1 MFQNYLKL
9 AWRHLV
15 NQKMYSFVKIGGFAI
30 GIAACLL
37 IALFIKDEL
46 RYDEDIPFQNRTYRL
61 VTVETYQGEKIP
73 YTYQQAA
80 VAKVIKEDYP
90 EVEKAGRFLSSELF
104 GAGPNQIRRSDKV
117 QNVYE
122 ERFVY
127 MDQDLIDIWGLK
139 MLEGDQEHALDEPNS
154 LVIAK
159 SKADKF
165 FPGES
170 AIGKIMFIND
180 DVKKPRK
187 VTGVIEDF
195 PKNFHVGFDF
205 LMTMAGV
212 VFYDGEQTNWLA
224 TNYQTYLRLKEGT
237 DQHKFESKLSAITKK
252 YYMPQLI
259 ASGQKIDAGAIEA
272 DKKYQLQPVSQIYLR
287 NGKVLDGLNH
297 GDMRFIWLFGAIA
310 GFILLLACI
319 NFVNLSTAKSANRA
333 IEVGLRKTVGSDRN
347 GLINQFLT
355 ESLVISFVS
364 ISIGFVLA
372 YILLPFF
379 NTLSSK
385 SLVFPFTEWW
395 PLPVL
400 ILSSVAIGLLAG
412 LYPAFYLSGFKP
424 INVLKGQLVKGKKG
438 ADLRSTLVVFQ
449 FTTSIIL
456 IISTFVIYRQVD
468 FILNAKV
475 GYNRNQV
482 LLVHGTNT
490 LGDKV
495 AVFKEEIKKLP
506 QVKNATVS
514 DYLPI
519 KETKRNG
526 NPFWQD
532 GKTKEMASVSGQFWV
547 TDYDYIETLG
557 MKIVQGRNFSKDRK
571 TDEKAVIINQKLA
584 KELGLKNPVGQ
595 YITNGTNN
603 ENRLEVIGV
612 VEDFH
617 FESMKDDI
625 EPLCMSL
632 GSSPS
637 IVSIKIGTS
646 DTKGTIESV
655 SKVWN
660 SLAPNQPIRYTFMDQ
675 NFSRMYDDV
684 NRLGQIFSSFAI
696 LAIIVASL
704 GLFALSAFMVEQR
717 KKEIGIRKVL
727 GASIQSILGL
737 LTRNFLILVL
747 ISALIASPIAW
758 YIMQKWLQD
767 YKYRIDITWDIYA
780 FAGILAAAIAVLTVS
795 YQAIKAALI
804 DPAKTL
810 KSQ

>member
-1 MFQNYLKL
+1 MLRNYLKL

-15 NQKMYSFVKIGGFAI
+15 KQKMYSFVKIGGFAI

-46 RYDEDIPFQNRTYRL
+46 SYDRDIPFKDRTYR
-61 VTVETYQGEKIP
+61 VISDEIYQGERELYIW
-73 YTYQQAA
+73 QQAG

-90 EVEKAGRFLSSELF
+90 EVEKAGRFLNSELF
-104 GAGPNQIRRSDKV
+104 GAGPNQIRRADKQ

-139 MLEGDQEHALDEPNS
+139 MLEGDQLHALDESNS
-154 LVIAK
+154 LVITK
-159 SKADKF
+159 SKAAKF

-170 AIGKIMFIND
+170 AIGKIMIINND
-180 DVKKPRK
+180 LAKPRK

-212 VFYDGEQTNWLA
+212 VFYEGEQTNWLA
-224 TNYQTYLRLKEGT
+224 TNYHTYVRLKEGT
-237 DQHKFESKLSAITKK
+237 DVRKFESKLSDITRK
-252 YYMPQLI
+252 YYIPQKI
-259 ASGQKIDAGAIEA
+259 ASGQMANAGQIEA
-272 DKKYQLQPVSQIYLR
+272 EKKYQMQPVSEIYLR
-287 NGKVLDGLNH
+287 NGEIQDGLNH
-297 GDMRFIWLFGAIA
+297 GDIRFIWLFGAIA

-319 NFVNLSTAKSANRA
+319 NFVNLATAKSANRA
-333 IEVGLRKTVGSDRN
+333 IEVGLRKTVGSERS
-347 GLINQFLT
+347 GLISQFLT
-355 ESLVISFVS
+355 ESLLISFVS
-364 ISIGFVLA
+364 ISLGFVLA

-395 PLPVL
+395 PVPVL
-400 ILSSVAIGLLAG
+400 ILSSLIIGLLAG

-424 INVLKGQLVKGKKG
+424 INVLKGQMVKGSKG

-456 IISTFVIYRQVD
+456 IIGTFVIYRQVN

-475 GYNRNQV
+475 GYERDQV
-482 LLVHGTNT
+482 LLVHGANT
-490 LGDKV
+490 LGDQV

-519 KETKRNG
+519 KDTKRNG
-526 NPFWQD
+526 NPFWLH
-532 GKTKEMASVSGQFWV
+532 GRTKETASVGGQFWII
-547 TDYDYIETLG
+547 DYDYIETLG
-557 MKIVQGRNFSKDRK
+557 MKLIQGRNFSKDRK

-584 KELGLKNPVGQ
+584 KELGLKKPIGQ
-595 YITNGTNN
+595 HLTNQAGNDM
-603 ENRLEVIGV
+603 EVIGV

-617 FESMKDDI
+617 FESMKEDI
-625 EPLCMSL
+625 GGLCMSL
-632 GSSPS
+632 GLSPS
-637 IVSIKIGTS
+637 IVSVKIGAS
-646 DTKGTIESV
+646 DTKKTIESIAGI
-655 SKVWN
+655 WN
-660 SLAPNQPIRYTFMDQ
+660 SLSPNQPIRYTFMDA
-675 NFSRMYDDV
+675 NFSRMYDDI
-684 NRLGQIFSSFAI
+684 NRMGMIFSSFAI
-696 LAIIVASL
+696 LAVIVASL

-717 KKEIGIRKVL
+717 RKEIGIRKVL

-737 LTRNFLILVL
+737 LTRNFLILVF
-747 ISALIASPIAW
+747 ISAVIASPIAW

-767 YKYRIDITWDIYA
+767 YEYRIDITWDIYA
-780 FAGILAAAIAVLTVS
+780 FAGILAASIALLTIS

-810 KSQ
+810 KSE

>member
-1 MFQNYLKL
+1 MFSNYLKL

-15 NQKMYSFVKIGGFAI
+15 KQKMYSFVKIGGFAI

-46 RYDEDIPFQNRTYRL
+46 SYDRDIPFKDRTFRVVNEEL
-61 VTVETYQGEKIP
+61 YQGEKEF
-73 YTYQQAA
+73 YTWQQAA

-90 EVEKAGRFLSSELF
+90 EVEKAGRFLNSELF
-104 GAGPNQIRRSDKV
+104 GAGPNQVRRSDKM

-127 MDQDLIDIWGLK
+127 MDQGLIDIWGLK
-139 MLEGDQEHALDEPNS
+139 MLEGDQLHALDEPNS
-154 LVIAK
+154 LVITK
-159 SKADKF
+159 SKAAKF

-170 AIGKIMFIND
+170 AIGKIMIINND
-180 DVKKPRK
+180 LSKPRK

-212 VFYDGEQTNWLA
+212 VFYEGEQTNWLA
-224 TNYQTYLRLKEGT
+224 TNYHTYVRLKEGT
-237 DQHKFESKLSAITKK
+237 DVRKFESKLSAITKK
-252 YYMPQLI
+252 YYIPQKI
-259 ASGQKIDAGAIEA
+259 ASGQKVNAGQIEA
-272 DKKYQLQPVSQIYLR
+272 EKKYLMQPVSEIYLR
-287 NGKVLDGLNH
+287 NGIIQDGLSH
-297 GDMRFIWLFGAIA
+297 GDIRFIWLFGAIA

-319 NFVNLSTAKSANRA
+319 NFVNLATAKSANRA
-333 IEVGLRKTVGSDRN
+333 IEVGLRKTVGSERS
-347 GLINQFLT
+347 GLISQFLT
-355 ESLVISFVS
+355 ESLLISFVS
-364 ISIGFVLA
+364 ISFGFVLA

-395 PLPVL
+395 PVPVL
-400 ILSSVAIGLLAG
+400 ILSSLIIGLLAG

-424 INVLKGQLVKGKKG
+424 INVLKGQLVKGSKG

-456 IISTFVIYRQVD
+456 IIGTFVIYRQVN

-475 GYNRNQV
+475 GYERDQV
-482 LLVHGTNT
+482 LLVHGANT
-490 LGDKV
+490 LGDQV
-495 AVFKEEIKKLP
+495 TVFKKEIKKLP
-506 QVKNATVS
+506 QVKNATIS

-519 KETKRNG
+519 KNTKRNG
-526 NPFWQD
+526 NPFWLY
-532 GKTKEMASVSGQFWV
+532 GKTKETASVSGQFWI
-547 TDYDYIETLG
+547 TDCDYIETLG
-557 MKIVQGRNFSKDRK
+557 MKLIQGRNFSQDRK
-571 TDEKAVIINQKLA
+571 TDEKAAIINQKLA
-584 KELGLKNPVGQ
+584 KELGLKNPIGQ
-595 YITNGTNN
+595 HITNQAGND
-603 ENRLEVIGV
+603 LEVIGV

-617 FESMKDDI
+617 FESMKEDI
-625 EPLCMSL
+625 GGLCMSL

-637 IVSIKIGTS
+637 IVSIKIGAS
-646 DTKGTIESV
+646 DTKQTIASIAG
-655 SKVWN
+655 VWN
-660 SLAPNQPIRYTFMDQ
+660 TFAPNQPIRYTFMDA
-675 NFSRMYDDV
+675 NFSRMYDDI
-684 NRLGQIFSSFAI
+684 NRMGMIFSSFAI

-704 GLFALSAFMVEQR
+704 GLFALSAFLVEQR
-717 KKEIGIRKVL
+717 RKEIGIRKVL
-727 GASIQSILGL
+727 GASVQSILGL
-737 LTRNFLILVL
+737 LTRNFLVLVF
-747 ISALIASPIAW
+747 ISAVIASPIAW

-767 YKYRIDITWDIYA
+767 YEYRIDITWDIYA
-780 FAGILAAAIAVLTVS
+780 FAGILAAAIALLTIS

>member
-1 MFQNYLKL
+1 MLQNYLKL
-9 AWRHLV
+9 GWRHLIK
-15 NQKMYSFVKIGGFAI
+15 QKMYSFVMIGGFAI

-46 RYDEDIPFQNRTYRL
+46 SYDESIPFQNRTYR
-61 VTVETYQGEKIP
+61 VVSVETYQGEVVP
-73 YTYQQAA
+73 YTYQQAP

-90 EVEKAGRFLSSELF
+90 EVEKAGRFLNSELF
-104 GAGPNQIRRSDKV
+104 GAGPNQIRRSDKL

-122 ERFVY
+122 QRFVY

-154 LVIAK
+154 LVITR

-170 AIGKIMFIND
+170 ALGKIMFINND
-180 DVKKPRK
+180 TSKPRK
-187 VTGVIEDF
+187 ITGIIEDF

-212 VFYDGEQTNWLA
+212 VFYEGEQTNWLA
-224 TNYQTYLRLKEGT
+224 TNYQTYIRLKEGT
-237 DQHKFESKLSAITKK
+237 DQHKFESKLSALTKK
-252 YYMPQLI
+252 YYMPQLL
-259 ASGQKIDAGAIEA
+259 ATGRKVDAGAIEA
-272 DKKYQLQPVSQIYLR
+272 DMKYQLQPVAQIYLR
-287 NGKVLDGLNH
+287 NSNIRDGLHH
-297 GDMRFIWLFGAIA
+297 GDIRFIWLFGAIA

-333 IEVGLRKTVGSDRN
+333 IEVGLRKTVGSERS
-347 GLINQFLT
+347 GLISQFLT
-355 ESLVISFVS
+355 ESLLISFIS

-379 NTLSSK
+379 NLLSSK
-385 SLVFPFTEWW
+385 SLAFPLTEWW
-395 PLPVL
+395 PFPVL
-400 ILSSVAIGLLAG
+400 LLSSLAIGILAG
-412 LYPAFYLSGFKP
+412 LYPAFYLSGFRP
-424 INVLKGQLVKGKKG
+424 INVLKGQLVKGRKG
-438 ADLRSTLVVFQ
+438 ADLRSALVVFQ

-456 IISTFVIYRQVD
+456 LIGTFVIYRQVH

-490 LGDKV
+490 LGDQV
-495 AVFKEEIKKLP
+495 TVFKEEIKKLP

-526 NPFWQD
+526 NSFWLD
-532 GKTKEMASVSGQFWV
+532 GKTKEMSSANGQFWI
-547 TDYDYIETLG
+547 TDDDYIETLG
-557 MKIVQGRNFSKDRK
+557 MKIVQGRNFSRNRK
-571 TDEKAVIINQKLA
+571 ADVSAIIINQKLA
-584 KELGLKNPVGQ
+584 KDLGLKNPVGQ
-595 YITNGTNN
+595 YITNQSNN
-603 ENRLEVIGV
+603 SNKFEIIGV
-612 VEDFH
+612 VENFH

-625 EPLCMSL
+625 EGLCMVL
-632 GSSPS
+632 GTSPS
-637 IVSIKIGTS
+637 IVSIKIGS
-646 DTKGTIESV
+646 ADTKEAIKSV
-655 SKVWN
+655 SEIWN
-660 SLAPNQPIRYTFMDQ
+660 KLAPNQPIRYTFMDQ
-675 NFSRMYDDV
+675 NFTKMYEDV
-684 NRLGQIFSSFAI
+684 NRMGQIFSSFAL
-696 LAIIVASL
+696 LALMVASL
-704 GLFALSAFMVEQR
+704 GLFGLSAFMVEQR
-717 KKEIGIRKVL
+717 RKEIGIRKVL
-727 GASIQSILGL
+727 GASVQSILGL
-737 LTRNFLILVL
+737 LTRNFLILVFV
-747 ISALIASPIAW
+747 SAVIASPIAW
-758 YIMQKWLQD
+758 FIMQKWLQD

-780 FAGILAAAIAVLTVS
+780 ISGILAALIAVSTIS